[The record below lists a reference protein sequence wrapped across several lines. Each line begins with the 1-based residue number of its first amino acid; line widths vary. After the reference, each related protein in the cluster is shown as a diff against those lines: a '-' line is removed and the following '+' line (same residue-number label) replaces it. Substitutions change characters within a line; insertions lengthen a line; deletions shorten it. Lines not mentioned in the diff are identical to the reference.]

1 LSALAGVA
9 VIISIPIAGILL
21 IAALLVLPGLT
32 SIQVARSF
40 RETMVLSPVFG
51 LTSVVVGLLVSLV
64 LDVAPGATIVL
75 SVLGILLGVRRGL
88 AVPRQTARREAS
100 LDRPGPSLS
109 QPQRGLLR
117 ERPERLGVSTGH
129 ALILRCHTISEGH
142 PHWELA
148 RGNARDHAGAG
159 STGAG

>member
-1 LSALAGVA
+1 MLSALAGVA

-75 SVLGILLGVRRGL
+75 SGLGILLGV
-88 AVPRQTARREAS
+88 VTARKIGEFVSRE
-100 LDRPGPSLS
+100 
-109 QPQRGLLR
+109 
-117 ERPERLGVSTGH
+117 
-129 ALILRCHTISEGH
+129 
-142 PHWELA
+142 
-148 RGNARDHAGAG
+148 
-159 STGAG
+159 